1 MKVGPVTV
9 RTSDVR
15 RGVRKLSCA
24 CRWTGRADSHEAAVA
39 LAEQHG
45 KDSTCAARAAALV
58 PGRRTVAVVPAPPV
72 EALEVALPPRPATA
86 PTNAVPQVVFAS
98 ASPS

>member
-1 MKVGPVTV
+1 VKVGTVTV

-15 RGVRKLSCA
+15 PGVRKLSCA
-24 CRWTGRADSHEAAVA
+24 CRWTGRADGHEAAVA

-58 PGRRTVAVVPAPPV
+58 PEPREPAGAVPPP
-72 EALEVALPPRPATA
+72 LQVALPARAA
-86 PTNAVPQVVFAS
+86 AVSTNAVPQLVFTS
-98 ASPS
+98 ASSS